1 MVTMVILRDIKLF
14 YEYECLDCKILKQDC
29 DLLTGYKLKIKLK
42 EGSKKT
48 YCGKS
53 CLIKM
58 RYTAVQY
65 GKGRVSRV

>member
-1 MVTMVILRDIKLF
+1 MVTMVTLRDIKLF
-14 YEYECLDCKILKQDC
+14 YEYECLDCKILEQDC
-29 DLLTGYKLKIKLK
+29 DLLTGYKLKMQLK

-58 RYTAVQY
+58 RYIGFQY
-65 GKGRVSRV
+65 GKGRVRKV

>member
-1 MVTMVILRDIKLF
+1 MWGELYSIMP
-14 YEYECLDCKILKQDC
+14 EYECLDCKILEQDC

-48 YCGKS
+48 YCGKK

-58 RYTAVQY
+58 RYGNLPY
-65 GKGRVSRV
+65 GRGRLRLVENDK